1 MFWVVFEVT
10 VGSSNFP
17 RRFHPKVSKGL
28 SGFNVVAEPRAPEA
42 CAMSGRRERSP
53 RGRSR
58 SNGSGLSSI
67 SSARMNQRPL
77 TAAEAAAEAV
87 AEAQRARS
95 QSRARQR
102 ARSVP
107 ADTSPTYHRPAG
119 VDRRPLPSEGRTNG
133 QLPQLPGM
141 SNAPGQAST
150 QNPVVA
156 QGNGAGGLS
165 ESLVRQMLQAQDDQ
179 LRAQAVQL
187 QQMGAML
194 QDAIKLATTTAQQVQ
209 QSAASSAAPVA
220 GTADSSGDVAASSSD
235 PVPMDVDSGI
245 RSRRAENYI
254 PQLPQLNFAGMSSRH
269 AEIRIWTAY
278 REELTAWLCLLDD
291 RYAEELREAATSAVE
306 VSQVALSVGK
316 AARSTK
322 LWFLLRQSLSK
333 FQRAQD
339 FVQLIGV
346 NQKGAS
352 AGYELWRMLNNELS
366 VRSRVEGQ
374 ALREQVLSLRA
385 PKHISRALDMMRW
398 YTTELL
404 KYDSQIKPR
413 FPELAVTEQ
422 EAILAVLRHLD
433 EEAKRYLLLHGTTS
447 SLEALMRGLQFYDE
461 QLRVLTFQKEHQPGK
476 FLNAFADQ
484 GKGKDGKG
492 KDGKGKDGKGKD
504 GKGKKGDPKGG
515 QKGAGKRQK
524 TPKGKGKGKQGGR
537 GRSKSRDKSKDTCNY
552 CHQKGHWA
560 PECPQKKA
568 DQQAKASSA
577 AESFGKEP
585 EAESAPSQASNAT
598 SKASSAAK
606 GNGKTGAKTGT
617 KSAVLMSLIP
627 GANAMAVSDL
637 KFHAQFLPLKFF
649 FESMSMHD
657 MVFLLCMAVVLC
669 CVGWLVWRLQGF
681 LRHMYNHPAREIRV
695 AWHNIARARA
705 AFRSSSGVASDFDN
719 WVLLDSGASVT
730 IISEAFLNKC
740 CTVISRGKSDSPVS
754 ISTAT
759 SESLRVDEEVSC
771 ILHCHQPGGEIVG
784 VHLKGYVSEKVP
796 LTLVST
802 GILGTGGWKI
812 GNKGPLMTLNYSG
825 TRLATHL
832 YANCSWVYAIDSR
845 EDYAIETMK
854 DLGISIPPNLGS
866 SLVPVPSSPRP
877 GAQITEAS
885 VRTAK
890 PVSNATKATKPAL
903 KPEAGQAQAT
913 VSQCQCEC
921 EGCLIGNCPKE
932 IKKLGLI
939 PEVSPGCICK
949 AVIYQTC
956 FVPSTC
962 AVKFHECFCNSLS
975 MFQDGMCTCHDMFLC
990 NLGRALSNLMLCLTC
1005 LACWLSRVVLV
1016 VLLEILEAWLGRVM
1030 FELSKVVES
1039 LVRLNARHLML
1050 KLAFKRPKKRIVKK
1064 KPAASVPVKEKKV
1077 KKKAAVKARPKY
1089 KRGKRPFVPEV
1100 DSVCVPMQ
1108 EMPTPEELHL
1118 LGLEKEAHES
1128 GYRTAR
1134 DRMEMAMQQLEQA
1147 TPSAVK
1153 AQATAKATA
1162 KATAAATAPATAKA
1176 TAQATAQATA
1186 TATAP
1191 ATAPATAWRTKPY
1204 SWPPAR
1210 SLRSSTQVGV
1220 PLRELYQNLPSSS
1233 TAYAQSELGREAPK
1247 TPPKG
1252 PATVP
1257 TKAKSEVDQM
1267 ETWGKWQPLSPAK
1280 ALPPPPPV
1288 PPAAPTAVSLEQR
1301 ERPVARPVTLADLKR
1316 LEPYPALLA
1325 LAQEA
1330 LLRGPWIL
1338 NVGQQISLGLL
1349 EGSLLDRTRSSP
1361 LTATSSSSRTP
1372 PTPPPVPTGDLLD
1385 LPVPPPVPTG
1395 DLLDL
1400 PTPPPVPVI
1409 PPPPKVPV
1417 SVPMAPPVHAE
1428 GSVRPKLPQ
1437 AKEPPV
1443 KSRPK
1448 EVAVKAMPVETVHS
1462 DSDRD

>member
-1 MFWVVFEVT
+1 MFGVT

-17 RRFHPKVSKGL
+17 RRFHPKVSKGP
-28 SGFNVVAEPRAPEA
+28 SGFNVVAELRAPEA

-53 RGRSR
+53 QGLSR

-119 VDRRPLPSEGRTNG
+119 VDRRPLPSGGRTNG

-209 QSAASSAAPVA
+209 QSVASSAAPAA
-220 GTADSSGDVAASSSD
+220 GTADGSGDAAASSSD
-235 PVPMDVDSGI
+235 PVPMAVDSGI

-269 AEIRIWTAY
+269 AEIQIWTAY

-291 RYAEELREAATSAVE
+291 RYAEELREAATSVVE

-346 NQKGAS
+346 QQKGAS

-447 SLEALMRGLQFYDE
+447 SLDALMRGLQFYDE

-524 TPKGKGKGKQGGR
+524 TPKGKQGGR

-560 PECPQKKA
+560 PDCPQKKA

-577 AESFGKEP
+577 AELSGKEP
-585 EAESAPSQASNAT
+585 KAESAPSQASNAT
-598 SKASSAAK
+598 PKASSAAK

-627 GANAMAVSDL
+627 GANAMAVSDS
-637 KFHAQFLPLKFF
+637 KFHAQFLPRKSF
-649 FESMSMHD
+649 FESMSMRD

-669 CVGWLVWRLQGF
+669 CVSWLVWRLQGF
-681 LRHMYNHPAREIRV
+681 LRHMYNHPAREVRV

-719 WVLLDSGASVT
+719 WVLSEEADLAYHAMSTLVDSAALKV
-730 IISEAFLNKC
+730 
-740 CTVISRGKSDSPVS
+740 
-754 ISTAT
+754 
-759 SESLRVDEEVSC
+759 
-771 ILHCHQPGGEIVG
+771 VG
-784 VHLKGYVSEKVP
+784 VRWRQERLDRQPLVKV
-796 LTLVST
+796 LEQTYKESSLCD
-802 GILGTGGWKI
+802 W
-812 GNKGPLMTLNYSG
+812 
-825 TRLATHL
+825 
-832 YANCSWVYAIDSR
+832 
-845 EDYAIETMK
+845 
-854 DLGISIPPNLGS
+854 NLGDRGS
-866 SLVPVPSSPRP
+866 SNTTPGQNSSM
-877 GAQITEAS
+877 
-885 VRTAK
+885 
-890 PVSNATKATKPAL
+890 
-903 KPEAGQAQAT
+903 
-913 VSQCQCEC
+913 
-921 EGCLIGNCPKE
+921 KE
-932 IKKLGLI
+932 
-939 PEVSPGCICK
+939 
-949 AVIYQTC
+949 
-956 FVPSTC
+956 
-962 AVKFHECFCNSLS
+962 HNLS
-975 MFQDGMCTCHDMFLC
+975 
-990 NLGRALSNLMLCLTC
+990 
-1005 LACWLSRVVLV
+1005 
-1016 VLLEILEAWLGRVM
+1016 E
-1030 FELSKVVES
+1030 
-1039 LVRLNARHLML
+1039 
-1050 KLAFKRPKKRIVKK
+1050 
-1064 KPAASVPVKEKKV
+1064 
-1077 KKKAAVKARPKY
+1077 
-1089 KRGKRPFVPEV
+1089 
-1100 DSVCVPMQ
+1100 
-1108 EMPTPEELHL
+1108 
-1118 LGLEKEAHES
+1118 
-1128 GYRTAR
+1128 
-1134 DRMEMAMQQLEQA
+1134 
-1147 TPSAVK
+1147 
-1153 AQATAKATA
+1153 
-1162 KATAAATAPATAKA
+1162 
-1176 TAQATAQATA
+1176 
-1186 TATAP
+1186 
-1191 ATAPATAWRTKPY
+1191 
-1204 SWPPAR
+1204 
-1210 SLRSSTQVGV
+1210 
-1220 PLRELYQNLPSSS
+1220 
-1233 TAYAQSELGREAPK
+1233 
-1247 TPPKG
+1247 
-1252 PATVP
+1252 
-1257 TKAKSEVDQM
+1257 
-1267 ETWGKWQPLSPAK
+1267 
-1280 ALPPPPPV
+1280 
-1288 PPAAPTAVSLEQR
+1288 
-1301 ERPVARPVTLADLKR
+1301 
-1316 LEPYPALLA
+1316 
-1325 LAQEA
+1325 
-1330 LLRGPWIL
+1330 
-1338 NVGQQISLGLL
+1338 
-1349 EGSLLDRTRSSP
+1349 
-1361 LTATSSSSRTP
+1361 
-1372 PTPPPVPTGDLLD
+1372 
-1385 LPVPPPVPTG
+1385 
-1395 DLLDL
+1395 
-1400 PTPPPVPVI
+1400 
-1409 PPPPKVPV
+1409 
-1417 SVPMAPPVHAE
+1417 
-1428 GSVRPKLPQ
+1428 
-1437 AKEPPV
+1437 
-1443 KSRPK
+1443 
-1448 EVAVKAMPVETVHS
+1448 
-1462 DSDRD
+1462 

>member
-1 MFWVVFEVT
+1 MCWVVCEVT

-209 QSAASSAAPVA
+209 QSAASGAAPAA
-220 GTADSSGDVAASSSD
+220 GTADGSGDAAASSSD

-245 RSRRAENYI
+245 RSRRAESYI

-291 RYAEELREAATSAVE
+291 RYAEELREAATSVVE

-346 NQKGAS
+346 QQKGAS

-398 YTTELL
+398 CTTELL

-447 SLEALMRGLQFYDE
+447 SLDALMRGLQFYDE

-524 TPKGKGKGKQGGR
+524 TPKGKGKGKQGEG
-537 GRSKSRDKSKDTCNY
+537 
-552 CHQKGHWA
+552 
-560 PECPQKKA
+560 
-568 DQQAKASSA
+568 
-577 AESFGKEP
+577 
-585 EAESAPSQASNAT
+585 PSQETSQRTPATIAIRRAIGLQNVHRRKLT
-598 SKASSAAK
+598 SK
-606 GNGKTGAKTGT
+606 
-617 KSAVLMSLIP
+617 
-627 GANAMAVSDL
+627 
-637 KFHAQFLPLKFF
+637 Q
-649 FESMSMHD
+649 
-657 MVFLLCMAVVLC
+657 
-669 CVGWLVWRLQGF
+669 R
-681 LRHMYNHPAREIRV
+681 PARPPSRLERSLKL
-695 AWHNIARARA
+695 NQPRAKHRM
-705 AFRSSSGVASDFDN
+705 
-719 WVLLDSGASVT
+719 LLQ
-730 IISEAFLNKC
+730 
-740 CTVISRGKSDSPVS
+740 R
-754 ISTAT
+754 
-759 SESLRVDEEVSC
+759 
-771 ILHCHQPGGEIVG
+771 
-784 VHLKGYVSEKVP
+784 
-796 LTLVST
+796 
-802 GILGTGGWKI
+802 
-812 GNKGPLMTLNYSG
+812 
-825 TRLATHL
+825 
-832 YANCSWVYAIDSR
+832 
-845 EDYAIETMK
+845 
-854 DLGISIPPNLGS
+854 
-866 SLVPVPSSPRP
+866 
-877 GAQITEAS
+877 
-885 VRTAK
+885 
-890 PVSNATKATKPAL
+890 
-903 KPEAGQAQAT
+903 
-913 VSQCQCEC
+913 
-921 EGCLIGNCPKE
+921 
-932 IKKLGLI
+932 
-939 PEVSPGCICK
+939 
-949 AVIYQTC
+949 
-956 FVPSTC
+956 
-962 AVKFHECFCNSLS
+962 
-975 MFQDGMCTCHDMFLC
+975 
-990 NLGRALSNLMLCLTC
+990 
-1005 LACWLSRVVLV
+1005 RVVPRR
-1016 VLLEILEAWLGRVM
+1016 E
-1030 FELSKVVES
+1030 
-1039 LVRLNARHLML
+1039 
-1050 KLAFKRPKKRIVKK
+1050 
-1064 KPAASVPVKEKKV
+1064 
-1077 KKKAAVKARPKY
+1077 
-1089 KRGKRPFVPEV
+1089 
-1100 DSVCVPMQ
+1100 
-1108 EMPTPEELHL
+1108 
-1118 LGLEKEAHES
+1118 
-1128 GYRTAR
+1128 TA
-1134 DRMEMAMQQLEQA
+1134 
-1147 TPSAVK
+1147 
-1153 AQATAKATA
+1153 
-1162 KATAAATAPATAKA
+1162 
-1176 TAQATAQATA
+1176 
-1186 TATAP
+1186 
-1191 ATAPATAWRTKPY
+1191 
-1204 SWPPAR
+1204 
-1210 SLRSSTQVGV
+1210 
-1220 PLRELYQNLPSSS
+1220 
-1233 TAYAQSELGREAPK
+1233 
-1247 TPPKG
+1247 
-1252 PATVP
+1252 
-1257 TKAKSEVDQM
+1257 
-1267 ETWGKWQPLSPAK
+1267 
-1280 ALPPPPPV
+1280 
-1288 PPAAPTAVSLEQR
+1288 
-1301 ERPVARPVTLADLKR
+1301 R
-1316 LEPYPALLA
+1316 LEPRLERRALCSC
-1325 LAQEA
+1325 
-1330 LLRGPWIL
+1330 R
-1338 NVGQQISLGLL
+1338 
-1349 EGSLLDRTRSSP
+1349 
-1361 LTATSSSSRTP
+1361 
-1372 PTPPPVPTGDLLD
+1372 
-1385 LPVPPPVPTG
+1385 
-1395 DLLDL
+1395 
-1400 PTPPPVPVI
+1400 
-1409 PPPPKVPV
+1409 
-1417 SVPMAPPVHAE
+1417 
-1428 GSVRPKLPQ
+1428 
-1437 AKEPPV
+1437 
-1443 KSRPK
+1443 
-1448 EVAVKAMPVETVHS
+1448 
-1462 DSDRD
+1462 

>member
-1 MFWVVFEVT
+1 
-10 VGSSNFP
+10 
-17 RRFHPKVSKGL
+17 
-28 SGFNVVAEPRAPEA
+28 
-42 CAMSGRRERSP
+42 
-53 RGRSR
+53 
-58 SNGSGLSSI
+58 
-67 SSARMNQRPL
+67 
-77 TAAEAAAEAV
+77 
-87 AEAQRARS
+87 
-95 QSRARQR
+95 
-102 ARSVP
+102 
-107 ADTSPTYHRPAG
+107 
-119 VDRRPLPSEGRTNG
+119 
-133 QLPQLPGM
+133 M

-209 QSAASSAAPVA
+209 QSAASGAAPAA
-220 GTADSSGDVAASSSD
+220 GTADGSGDAAASSSD

-245 RSRRAENYI
+245 RSRRAESYI

-291 RYAEELREAATSAVE
+291 RYAEELREAATSVVE

-346 NQKGAS
+346 QQKGAS

-413 FPELAVTEQ
+413 FPELAITEQ

-447 SLEALMRGLQFYDE
+447 SLDALMRGLQFYDE

-598 SKASSAAK
+598 PKASSAAK

-627 GANAMAVSDL
+627 GANAMAVNDS

-681 LRHMYNHPAREIRV
+681 LRHMYNHPAREVRV
-695 AWHNIARARA
+695 AWRNIARARA
-705 AFRSSSGVASDFDN
+705 AFRSNSGVASDFDN

-740 CTVISRGKSDSPVS
+740 CTVISRGKSDNPVS

-771 ILHCHQPGGEIVG
+771 ILHCHQQGGEILG

-866 SLVPVPSSPRP
+866 SLVPVASSPRP
-877 GAQITEAS
+877 GAQITEAF
-885 VRTAK
+885 VTTAK
-890 PVSNATKATKPAL
+890 PVSNVTKATKPAL
-903 KPEAGQAQAT
+903 KPEDSRAQAT

-962 AVKFHECFCNSLS
+962 AVKFHECFCNSLN

-990 NLGRALSNLMLCLTC
+990 NLGRALSNLVLCLTC

-1030 FELSKVVES
+1030 FGLSCLVEKIEI
-1039 LVRLNARHLML
+1039 RHLVL
-1050 KLAFKRPKKRIVKK
+1050 KPRLALLIVFFLVCKYGEASCAKRDK
-1064 KPAASVPVKEKKV
+1064 
-1077 KKKAAVKARPKY
+1077 
-1089 KRGKRPFVPEV
+1089 
-1100 DSVCVPMQ
+1100 DN
-1108 EMPTPEELHL
+1108 
-1118 LGLEKEAHES
+1118 
-1128 GYRTAR
+1128 
-1134 DRMEMAMQQLEQA
+1134 
-1147 TPSAVK
+1147 
-1153 AQATAKATA
+1153 
-1162 KATAAATAPATAKA
+1162 
-1176 TAQATAQATA
+1176 
-1186 TATAP
+1186 P
-1191 ATAPATAWRTKPY
+1191 ATAPWAARFYRGGDRTCLVFCTARAESFAPFSRTALEKESQSQGKDKSQGKDQGKAKRKGQSKGRDQEEQGPKIQKGQEAF
-1204 SWPPAR
+1204 PAR
-1210 SLRSSTQVGV
+1210 DRLCDDRGPGRGGPQSFPARARDRSGQGWVHFSGKGDVEADNGLCIRQESRSSDGGSGAKEGSRSKEGVRGTCSGEAKGLQVWFG
-1220 PLRELYQNLPSSS
+1220 S
-1233 TAYAQSELGREAPK
+1233 QSASEGLASIR
-1247 TPPKG
+1247 
-1252 PATVP
+1252 VP
-1257 TKAKSEVDQM
+1257 TRDTFEA
-1267 ETWGKWQPLSPAK
+1267 
-1280 ALPPPPPV
+1280 
-1288 PPAAPTAVSLEQR
+1288 
-1301 ERPVARPVTLADLKR
+1301 TLCH
-1316 LEPYPALLA
+1316 ALLGSPCWTVVSIPSGWVFRVG
-1325 LAQEA
+1325 LSTQNAQVRQDCFRKFKNFSFLE
-1330 LLRGPWIL
+1330 IFCDF
-1338 NVGQQISLGLL
+1338 SLMIQ
-1349 EGSLLDRTRSSP
+1349 
-1361 LTATSSSSRTP
+1361 TS
-1372 PTPPPVPTGDLLD
+1372 
-1385 LPVPPPVPTG
+1385 
-1395 DLLDL
+1395 
-1400 PTPPPVPVI
+1400 
-1409 PPPPKVPV
+1409 
-1417 SVPMAPPVHAE
+1417 AE
-1428 GSVRPKLPQ
+1428 RQL
-1437 AKEPPV
+1437 
-1443 KSRPK
+1443 
-1448 EVAVKAMPVETVHS
+1448 
-1462 DSDRD
+1462 